1 MGIDQIIIGNYYSYL
16 NQKFAKI
23 SREVL
28 VLDDGTNVLLKK
40 NLQLLKKSNYSFFSI
55 FDEKFFQKKNYK
67 KMISSFLKI
76 NFLTKEVIQRMY

>member
-28 VLDDGTNVLLKK
+28 VLDDGTNVLQK
-40 NLQLLKKSNYSFFSI
+40 NLQLLKIKLFVFSI
-55 FDEKFFQKKNYK
+55 FDENFFKRKIIK

-76 NFLTKEVIQRMY
+76 NFLTKVIQRMY